1 MQYRVCVYAICK
13 NEGKFVERWMRSM
26 AEADEIYVLDTGS
39 TDGTPEQLRA
49 LGAFVTEERISPW
62 RFDTARNRSLGLVPE
77 DADICVCT
85 DLDES
90 FQPGWREKIEA
101 AWAQGAQ
108 QIRYRYVWNFQP
120 DGSEGYVFW
129 IDKIHARRGFSW
141 VNPVH
146 EVLRYAGPGAPQS
159 RFAEGVCLEH
169 RADPTKSR
177 GQYLPLLELA
187 VQEDPQND
195 RNMHYLGREY
205 MFHGDWDKCIATL
218 LRHLGMPSARWADER
233 SASMRFIA
241 RAYAA
246 KGEREPARA
255 WYLRAIAEAP
265 HLREPYLDFARFLS
279 EEGDHEGVAWLSGR
293 ALAIAERPKSY
304 ICEGDAWGYLPHDL
318 RALACYHLAA
328 QDYAREALAQG
339 ERAAALAP
347 WIERLAG
354 NLPFYRMRACGEAPV
369 KTR

>member
-62 RFDTARNRSLGLVPE
+62 RFDAARNRSLELVPE

-90 FQPGWREKIEA
+90 FQPGWREKVEA
-101 AWAQGAQ
+101 AWTQGAQ

-169 RADPTKSR
+169 RADSTKSR

-205 MFHGDWDKCIATL
+205 MFHGEWDKCIATL

-293 ALAIAERPKSY
+293 ALAIAERPKS
-304 ICEGDAWGYLPHDL
+304 
-318 RALACYHLAA
+318 
-328 QDYAREALAQG
+328 
-339 ERAAALAP
+339 
-347 WIERLAG
+347 
-354 NLPFYRMRACGEAPV
+354 
-369 KTR
+369 

>member
-62 RFDTARNRSLGLVPE
+62 RFDAARNRSLELVPE

-318 RALACYHLAA
+318 RALAWYHMAA

-354 NLPFYRMRACGEAPV
+354 NLPFYRMRASGEAPV